1 MEEEKKI
8 EGGTT
13 PKFVEDE
20 NGGHY
25 EYVEDEF
32 VGSTDDEPVEEPT
45 PTQEPASKHIRL
57 SVIIPYYNT
66 PFSVMEPL
74 LTSID
79 GQIGVDMDTVEVII
93 VDDASTKSELTAEN
107 LYKFTHIRP
116 KVVRALSNGGPGVAR
131 QIGINNATGDY
142 LLFADADDVIHSVGV
157 FSLFYDAIKDD
168 QWDIVNTS
176 WLEEKMLPD
185 GRYTYITHQNDNTW
199 ILLYCLVHVLSN

>member
-57 SVIIPYYNT
+57 SVIIP
-66 PFSVMEPL
+66 
-74 LTSID
+74 
-79 GQIGVDMDTVEVII
+79 
-93 VDDASTKSELTAEN
+93 
-107 LYKFTHIRP
+107 
-116 KVVRALSNGGPGVAR
+116 
-131 QIGINNATGDY
+131 
-142 LLFADADDVIHSVGV
+142 
-157 FSLFYDAIKDD
+157 
-168 QWDIVNTS
+168 
-176 WLEEKMLPD
+176 
-185 GRYTYITHQNDNTW
+185 
-199 ILLYCLVHVLSN
+199 